1 MSLALQQRRREINK
15 QQHGALVAARFNGV
29 QIKASIL
36 LH

>member
-1 MSLALQQRRREINK
+1 MSLALQQRRKGINK
-15 QQHGALVAARFNGV
+15 EQRRALVAARFNGV